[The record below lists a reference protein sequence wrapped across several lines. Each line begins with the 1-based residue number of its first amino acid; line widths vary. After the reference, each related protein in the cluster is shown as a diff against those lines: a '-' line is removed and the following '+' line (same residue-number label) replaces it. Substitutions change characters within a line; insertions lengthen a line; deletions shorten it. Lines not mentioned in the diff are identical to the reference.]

1 MAGDSFGQAASG
13 AAGITRQ
20 SERISDTGA
29 TIRHNRDVGPQK
41 LRQDLVG
48 GGTFHK
54 DLFARDLFL
63 TSSCENLPNQ
73 ELQLETPS
81 QGVMLGILDYCA
93 IFEIEPL
100 LFWDVIWVILVDA
113 LSIYMV
119 RSQVWKCSCCP
130 ESRLSSWMA
139 AVSLVLKSTLLMFT
153 EAKVY

>member
-41 LRQDLVG
+41 LGQDLVG

-63 TSSCENLPNQ
+63 TSSCDNLPIQ
-73 ELQLETPS
+73 ELQHETPP
-81 QGVMLGILDYCA
+81 QGVMLDHLGYCA
-93 IFEIEPL
+93 ILEIEPL
-100 LFWDVIWVILVDA
+100 LFWDVIWVILVDDF
-113 LSIYMV
+113 SIYMV
-119 RSQVWKCSCCP
+119 RFQVWKCSCCP

-139 AVSLVLKSTLLMFT
+139 AVSLVLKSTLLMFS

>member
-41 LRQDLVG
+41 LGQDLVG

-63 TSSCENLPNQ
+63 TSSCENLPYQ
-73 ELQLETPS
+73 ELQLETPPL
-81 QGVMLGILDYCA
+81 GVMLDHLGYCA
-93 IFEIEPL
+93 ILEIEPL
-100 LFWDVIWVILVDA
+100 LFWDVI
-113 LSIYMV
+113 
-119 RSQVWKCSCCP
+119 
-130 ESRLSSWMA
+130 
-139 AVSLVLKSTLLMFT
+139 
-153 EAKVY
+153 

>member
-41 LRQDLVG
+41 LGQDLVG

-73 ELQLETPS
+73 ELQHETPS
-81 QGVMLGILDYCA
+81 RGVMLDLLGCCA
-93 IFEIEPL
+93 IL
-100 LFWDVIWVILVDA
+100 LRENLFCFG
-113 LSIYMV
+113 M
-119 RSQVWKCSCCP
+119 
-130 ESRLSSWMA
+130 
-139 AVSLVLKSTLLMFT
+139 
-153 EAKVY
+153 

>member
-41 LRQDLVG
+41 LGQDLVG

-63 TSSCENLPNQ
+63 TSSCDNLPIQ
-73 ELQLETPS
+73 ELQHETPP
-81 QGVMLGILDYCA
+81 QGVMLDHLGYCA
-93 IFEIEPL
+93 ILEIEPL
-100 LFWDVIWVILVDA
+100 LFWDVIWVILVHA